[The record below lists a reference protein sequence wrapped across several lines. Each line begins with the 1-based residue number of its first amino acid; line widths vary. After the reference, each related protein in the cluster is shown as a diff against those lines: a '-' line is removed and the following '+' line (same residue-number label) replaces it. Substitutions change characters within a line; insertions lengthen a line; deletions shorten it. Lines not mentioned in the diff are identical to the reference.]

1 MINVNHNVT
10 LLKAS
15 REEWRRIESEERRFT
30 LCEYRS
36 PYETVAFIFIDATTG
51 EHLGNAFILSGTT
64 FGGWENSCWTWSMF
78 AELTGMTEQELKERF
93 PVEAKAK
100 DPSEHEMYLYEI
112 RPVSDNEL
120 LRHLCNP
127 NE

>member
-1 MINVNHNVT
+1 MINVNVT

-30 LCEYRS
+30 LCEFRS

-64 FGGWENSCWTWSMF
+64 FGGREASPWTWSMF
-78 AELTGMTEQELKERF
+78 AKLTDMTVQELKERF
-93 PVEAKAK
+93 PVEANMEN
-100 DPSEHEMYLYEI
+100 PSEFEMYLYEI
-112 RPVSDNEL
+112 KPISDKEL
-120 LRHLCNP
+120 LQRLCN
-127 NE
+127 

>member
-1 MINVNHNVT
+1 MINVNVT

-15 REEWRRIESEERRFT
+15 REEWRRIESKERRFT
-30 LCEYRS
+30 LCEFRS

-64 FGGWENSCWTWSMF
+64 FGGRENICWTWSMF
-78 AELTGMTEQELKERF
+78 AELTGMTERELKERF

-100 DPSEHEMYLYEI
+100 DPSEYEMYLYEI
-112 RPVSDNEL
+112 KPISDKEL
-120 LRHLCNP
+120 LQRLCN
-127 NE
+127 E

>member
-1 MINVNHNVT
+1 MINVNLNVT

-15 REEWRRIESEERRFT
+15 RKEWRRIESEERRFT

-64 FGGWENSCWTWSMF
+64 FGGRENSCWTWSMF
-78 AELTGMTEQELKERF
+78 AELTGMTERELKERF

-100 DPSEHEMYLYEI
+100 DPSEYEMYLYEI
-112 RPVSDNEL
+112 KPISDKEL
-120 LRHLCNP
+120 LQRLCDK
-127 NE
+127 

>member
-30 LCEYRS
+30 LCEYQS

-64 FGGWENSCWTWSMF
+64 FGDYEATPWTWSMF
-78 AELTGMTEQELKERF
+78 AKLTDMTVQELKERF
-93 PVEAKAK
+93 PAEANMEN
-100 DPSEHEMYLYEI
+100 PSACAMYLYEI
-112 RPVSDNEL
+112 KPISDEEL

>member
-1 MINVNHNVT
+1 MTNVNHNVT

-15 REEWRRIESEERRFT
+15 REEWRRIESEERGFT
-30 LCEYRS
+30 LCEYR
-36 PYETVAFIFIDATTG
+36 PPHETVAFIFIDATTG

-64 FGGWENSCWTWSMF
+64 FGDYDASPWTWSMF
-78 AELTGMTEQELKERF
+78 AKLTDTTVQELKERF
-93 PVEAKAK
+93 PAEANMEN
-100 DPSEHEMYLYEI
+100 PSACAMYLYEI
-112 RPVSDNEL
+112 EPISDNEL

>member
-10 LLKAS
+10 PLKAS
-15 REEWRRIESEERRFT
+15 REKWRRIESEERRFT

-64 FGGWENSCWTWSMF
+64 FGGRENSCWTWSMF
-78 AELTGMTEQELKERF
+78 AELTGMTEQELKERS
-93 PVEAKAK
+93 PVQAK
-100 DPSEHEMYLYEI
+100 DPSEYEMYLYEI
-112 RPVSDNEL
+112 RPVSDSEL

>member
-1 MINVNHNVT
+1 MINHNVV

-30 LCEYRS
+30 LCDYRS
-36 PYETVAFIFIDATTG
+36 PYETIAFIFIDATTG

-64 FGGWENSCWTWSMF
+64 FGGLECSPWTWSMF
-78 AELTGMTEQELKERF
+78 AKLTGMTEQELKERF
-93 PVEAKAK
+93 PIEAKAK
-100 DPSEHEMYLYEI
+100 NPSEYEMYLYEI
-112 RPVSDNEL
+112 KPISDNEL

>member
-1 MINVNHNVT
+1 MINHNVV

-15 REEWRRIESEERRFT
+15 REEWRRIESDETIFT

-36 PYETVAFIFIDATTG
+36 PYDTVAFIFIDATTG
-51 EHLGNAFILSGTT
+51 EHLGNAFIISVLT
-64 FGGWENSCWTWSMF
+64 FGGLEHNPWSWSMF
-78 AELTGMTEQELKERF
+78 AKLTGMTEKELKERF
-93 PVEAKAK
+93 PFEAKAK
-100 DPSEHEMYLYEI
+100 DPSEYKMYLYKI
-112 RPVSDNEL
+112 RPISDNEL